1 MCQVK
6 VSHSC
11 GGGGGAAL
19 VVVGLVVVAGTVAV
33 SLASAVA
40 AVLSTLVWAMAAV
53 GGLGVLATAGVW
65 ALREVLA
72 YRADRRE
79 DAQVR
84 LLLAAR
90 GIPIQSAP
98 AMSAG
103 PELAVVRRLPLP
115 AGRGGVW

>member
-19 VVVGLVVVAGTVAV
+19 VVVGLVVVAGTVVV
-33 SLASAVA
+33 SLAPAVV
-40 AVLSTLVWAMAAV
+40 AVLSTLVWAVAAV

-72 YRADRRE
+72 YRADRWE
-79 DAQVR
+79 DEQVR

-90 GIPIQSAP
+90 SLPIRHAP
-98 AMSAG
+98 PESLDLAG
-103 PELAVVRRLPLP
+103 VRRQPLP
-115 AGRGGVW
+115 AGRGGAW